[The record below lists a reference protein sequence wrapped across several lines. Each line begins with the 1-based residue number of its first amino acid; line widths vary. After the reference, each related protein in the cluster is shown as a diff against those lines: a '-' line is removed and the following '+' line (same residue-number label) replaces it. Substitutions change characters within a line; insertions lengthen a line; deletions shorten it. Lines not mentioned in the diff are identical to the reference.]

1 MLLSQLHITA
11 VNGGIMEQACSA
23 RYWRVM
29 VICAAPSK
37 LETLSFFPLT
47 VNMWEPLGK
56 MSTPSGVEYSYFSA
70 FLHFP
75 VKVDN
80 CGGREEFEAAAFLLF
95 SAFHQYIAVIVFP
108 NGTGKAGSGRVIFL
122 AGNQGKGC
130 SYQQQKGS

>member
-1 MLLSQLHITA
+1 
-11 VNGGIMEQACSA
+11 
-23 RYWRVM
+23 
-29 VICAAPSK
+29 
-37 LETLSFFPLT
+37 
-47 VNMWEPLGK
+47 MWEPLGK
-56 MSTPSGVEYSYFSA
+56 ISCFNGFLYVLSA